1 MKSIQR
7 KIAIRVLSMV
17 GVAALLCGGI
27 GIFTNY
33 NSSQSLLEKNLESTA
48 TLAAERVY
56 FELTA
61 YENAVQSLGMV
72 PMLSDENTSVSE
84 KQEVVQQWSDTYG
97 MARANLLDT
106 SGNSLFD
113 GNNYADREYFQKAME
128 GEVWISTPTI
138 SKITGELSIMVA
150 APLWR
155 DGKVNSEVAG
165 VVYVV
170 PPETFLNNIVNTIHI
185 SDNSM
190 AYVISSDGT
199 TIADPDISLVAK
211 ENIEEQAKTDSDYE
225 DLAAI
230 HAKMRNGETGQGSY
244 TLDGIKKNVGYAPIP
259 GTDGWSIAINAHTSD
274 FMGATYRSIY
284 MIAALLVAV
293 LVIGSLITIR
303 MSQGISKPIQIC
315 ARRLEQLSQGDLT
328 TPAPQLQRDDEIGIL
343 ATATSGIVSTLTGLI
358 HDIDYVL
365 GEMAKGNFRVTSRN
379 YELYCGDMSQILTS
393 LRNIKYNLNDTLRQ
407 MDTAAAQVS
416 AGAEQVSS
424 GAQALAQ
431 GATEQASA
439 VQELSAT
446 VADINTGVQNN
457 TTAAQTAK
465 EKANAAGTQVTLS
478 NEKMHELRDAMASIL
493 EGHQEIG
500 QIITTIE
507 NIAFQTNILALN
519 AAVEAARA
527 GNAGKGF
534 AVVAD
539 EVRNLASKSDQ
550 AAKHTKELI
559 ERSTGSVEE
568 GSRLSEEV
576 TATLDESKEL
586 TNVAVTYIEQVV
598 ENAMNEANSIAQI
611 TEGIDQIA
619 SVVQTNSATAEESA
633 AASEELS
640 GQAQLL
646 KELAD
651 RFQLQDDNS
660 MAGAN

>member
-7 KIAIRVLSMV
+7 KIAIRVLSMI

-27 GIFTNY
+27 GIFTNF
-33 NSSQSLLEKNLESTA
+33 NSSQNLLSQNLEATA

-56 FELTA
+56 FELTS
-61 YENAVQSLGMV
+61 YENAVVSLGMV
-72 PMLSDENTSVSE
+72 PQLSNSTPVSE
-84 KQEVVQQWSDTYG
+84 KQEIVQQWVDTYG
-97 MARANLLDT
+97 MARGNLLDT

-113 GNNYADREYFQKAME
+113 GNNYADREYFQKAMD

-150 APLWR
+150 APVWR
-155 DGKVNSEVAG
+155 DGKVNSSVAG

-185 SDNSM
+185 SENSA

-211 ENIEEQAKTDSDYE
+211 ENIETQAKTDSDYS

-244 TLDGIKKNVGYAPIP
+244 SLDGVKKSVGYAPVP
-259 GTDGWSIAINAHTSD
+259 GTDGWSIAVNAYTSD
-274 FMGATYRSIY
+274 FMGSTYRSIFL
-284 MIAALLVAV
+284 IFGILVAV
-293 LVIGSLITIR
+293 LIIGSLITIR
-303 MSQGISKPIQIC
+303 ISRSISQPIQVC

-328 TPAPQLQRDDEIGIL
+328 TPAPKLQRDDEIGIL

-358 HDIDYVL
+358 HDIDHIL
-365 GEMAKGNFRVTSRN
+365 GEMAKGNFRVTSQN
-379 YELYCGDMSQILTS
+379 YELYRGDMSQILTS

-416 AGAEQVSS
+416 AGADQVSS

-457 TTAAQTAK
+457 TAAAQTAK

-478 NEKMHELRDAMASIL
+478 NEKMHELRDAMATIL

-559 ERSTGSVEE
+559 EHSTVSVEE

-586 TNVAVTYIEQVV
+586 TSVAVTYIEQVV
-598 ENAMNEANSIAQI
+598 ENAMNEANAIAQI

-651 RFQLQDDNS
+651 RFQLQEDTS
-660 MAGAN
+660 RAGAN

>member
-7 KIAIRVLSMV
+7 KIAIRVLSMI

-27 GIFTNY
+27 GIFTNFN
-33 NSSQSLLEKNLESTA
+33 NSQNLLSQNLEATA

-56 FELTA
+56 FELTS
-61 YENAVQSLGMV
+61 YENAVVSLGMV
-72 PMLSDENTSVSE
+72 PQLSNSTPVSE
-84 KQEVVQQWSDTYG
+84 KQEIVQQWVDTYG
-97 MARANLLDT
+97 MARGNLLDT

-113 GNNYADREYFQKAME
+113 GNNYADREYFQKAMD

-150 APLWR
+150 APVWR
-155 DGKVNSEVAG
+155 DGKVNSSVAG

-185 SDNSM
+185 SENSA

-211 ENIEEQAKTDSDYE
+211 ENIETQAKTDSDYS

-244 TLDGIKKNVGYAPIP
+244 SLDGVKKSVGYAPVP
-259 GTDGWSIAINAHTSD
+259 GTDGWSIAVNAYTSD
-274 FMGATYRSIY
+274 FMGSTYRSIFL
-284 MIAALLVAV
+284 IFGILVAV
-293 LVIGSLITIR
+293 LIIGSLITIR
-303 MSQGISKPIQIC
+303 ISRSISQPIQVC

-328 TPAPQLQRDDEIGIL
+328 TPAPKLQRDDEIGIL

-358 HDIDYVL
+358 HDIDHIL
-365 GEMAKGNFRVTSRN
+365 GEMAKGNFRVTSQN
-379 YELYCGDMSQILTS
+379 YELYRGDMSQILTS

-416 AGAEQVSS
+416 AGADQVSS

-457 TTAAQTAK
+457 TAAAQTAK

-478 NEKMHELRDAMASIL
+478 NEKMHELRDAMATIL

-559 ERSTGSVEE
+559 EHSTVSVEE

-586 TNVAVTYIEQVV
+586 TSVAVTYIEQVV
-598 ENAMNEANSIAQI
+598 ENAMNEANAIAQI

-651 RFQLQDDNS
+651 RFQLQEDTS
-660 MAGAN
+660 RAGAN

>member
-7 KIAIRVLSMV
+7 KIAIRVLSMI

-27 GIFTNY
+27 GIFTNFN
-33 NSSQSLLEKNLESTA
+33 NSQNLLSQNLEATA

-56 FELTA
+56 FELTS
-61 YENAVQSLGMV
+61 YENAVVSLGMV
-72 PMLSDENTSVSE
+72 PQLSNSTPVSE
-84 KQEVVQQWSDTYG
+84 KQEIVQQWVDTYG
-97 MARANLLDT
+97 MARGNLLDT

-113 GNNYADREYFQKAME
+113 GNNYADREYFQKAMD

-150 APLWR
+150 APVWR
-155 DGKVNSEVAG
+155 DGKVNSSVAG

-185 SDNSM
+185 SENSA

-211 ENIEEQAKTDSDYE
+211 ENIETQAKTDSDYS

-244 TLDGIKKNVGYAPIP
+244 SLDGVKKSVGYAPVP
-259 GTDGWSIAINAHTSD
+259 GTDGWSIAVNAYTSD
-274 FMGATYRSIY
+274 FMGSTYRSIFL
-284 MIAALLVAV
+284 IFGILVAV
-293 LVIGSLITIR
+293 LIIGSLITIR
-303 MSQGISKPIQIC
+303 ISRSISQPIQVC

>member
-7 KIAIRVLSMV
+7 KIAIRVLSMI

-27 GIFTNY
+27 GIFTNFN
-33 NSSQSLLEKNLESTA
+33 NSQNLLSQNLEATA

-56 FELTA
+56 FELTS
-61 YENAVQSLGMV
+61 YENAVVSLGMV
-72 PMLSDENTSVSE
+72 PQLSNSTPVSE
-84 KQEVVQQWSDTYG
+84 KQEIVQQWVDTYG
-97 MARANLLDT
+97 MARGNLLDT

-113 GNNYADREYFQKAME
+113 GNNYADREYFQKAMD

-150 APLWR
+150 APVWR
-155 DGKVNSEVAG
+155 DGKVNSSVAG

-185 SDNSM
+185 SENSA

-211 ENIEEQAKTDSDYE
+211 ENIETQAKTDSDYS

-244 TLDGIKKNVGYAPIP
+244 SLDGVKKSVGYAPVP
-259 GTDGWSIAINAHTSD
+259 GTDGWSIAVNAYTSD
-274 FMGATYRSIY
+274 FMGSTYRSIFL
-284 MIAALLVAV
+284 IFGILVAV
-293 LVIGSLITIR
+293 LIIGSLITIR
-303 MSQGISKPIQIC
+303 ISRSISQPIQVC

-358 HDIDYVL
+358 HDIDHFL
-365 GEMAKGNFRVTSRN
+365 GEMAKGNFRVTSQN
-379 YELYCGDMSQILTS
+379 YELYRGDMSQILTS

-416 AGAEQVSS
+416 AGADQVSS

-457 TTAAQTAK
+457 TAAAQTAK

-478 NEKMHELRDAMASIL
+478 NEKMHELRDAMATIL

-559 ERSTGSVEE
+559 EHSTVSVEE

-586 TNVAVTYIEQVV
+586 TSVAVTYIEQVV
-598 ENAMNEANSIAQI
+598 ENAMNEANAIAQI

-651 RFQLQDDNS
+651 RFQLQEDTS
-660 MAGAN
+660 RAGAN

>member
-7 KIAIRVLSMV
+7 KIAIRVLSMI

-27 GIFTNY
+27 GIFTNFN
-33 NSSQSLLEKNLESTA
+33 NSQNLLSQNLEATA

-56 FELTA
+56 FELTS
-61 YENAVQSLGMV
+61 YENAVVSLGMV
-72 PMLSDENTSVSE
+72 PQLSNSTPVSE
-84 KQEVVQQWSDTYG
+84 KQEIVQQWVDTYG
-97 MARANLLDT
+97 MARGNLLDT

-113 GNNYADREYFQKAME
+113 GNNYADREYFQKAMD

-150 APLWR
+150 APVWR
-155 DGKVNSEVAG
+155 DGKVNSSVAG

-185 SDNSM
+185 SENSA

-211 ENIEEQAKTDSDYE
+211 ENIETQAKTDSDYS

-244 TLDGIKKNVGYAPIP
+244 SLDGVKKSVGYAPVP
-259 GTDGWSIAINAHTSD
+259 GTDGWSIAVNAYTSD
-274 FMGATYRSIY
+274 FMGSTYRSIFL
-284 MIAALLVAV
+284 IFGILVAV
-293 LVIGSLITIR
+293 LIIGSLITIR
-303 MSQGISKPIQIC
+303 ISRSISQPIQVC

-358 HDIDYVL
+358 HDIDHFL
-365 GEMAKGNFRVTSRN
+365 GEMAKGNFRVTSQN
-379 YELYCGDMSQILTS
+379 YELYRGDMSQILTS

-416 AGAEQVSS
+416 AGADQVSS

-457 TTAAQTAK
+457 TAAAQTAK

-478 NEKMHELRDAMASIL
+478 NEKMHELRDAMATIL

-559 ERSTGSVEE
+559 EHSTVSVEE

-586 TNVAVTYIEQVV
+586 TSVAVTYIEQVV
-598 ENAMNEANSIAQI
+598 ENAMNEANAIAQI

-633 AASEELS
+633 AASQELS

-646 KELAD
+646 QELAD
-651 RFQLQDDNS
+651 RFQLQEDTS
-660 MAGAN
+660 RAGAN

>member
-7 KIAIRVLSMV
+7 KIAIRVLSMI

-27 GIFTNY
+27 GIFTNF
-33 NSSQSLLEKNLESTA
+33 NSSQNLLSQNLEATA

-56 FELTA
+56 FELTS
-61 YENAVQSLGMV
+61 YENAVVSLGMV
-72 PMLSDENTSVSE
+72 PQLSNSTPVSE
-84 KQEVVQQWSDTYG
+84 KQEIVQQWVDTYG
-97 MARANLLDT
+97 MARGNLLDT

-113 GNNYADREYFQKAME
+113 GNNYADREYFQKAMD
-128 GEVWISTPTI
+128 GEVWVSTPTI

-150 APLWR
+150 APVWR
-155 DGKVNSEVAG
+155 DGKVNSSVAG

-185 SDNSM
+185 SENSA

-211 ENIEEQAKTDSDYE
+211 ENIETQAKTDSDYS

-244 TLDGIKKNVGYAPIP
+244 SLDGVKKSVGYAPIP
-259 GTDGWSIAINAHTSD
+259 GTDGWSIAVNAYTSD
-274 FMGATYRSIY
+274 FMGSTYRSIFL
-284 MIAALLVAV
+284 IFGILVAV
-293 LVIGSLITIR
+293 LIIGSLITIR
-303 MSQGISKPIQIC
+303 ISRSISQPIQVC

-358 HDIDYVL
+358 HDIDHFL
-365 GEMAKGNFRVTSRN
+365 GEMAKGNFRVTSQN
-379 YELYCGDMSQILTS
+379 YELYRGDMSQILTS

-416 AGAEQVSS
+416 AGADQVSS

-457 TTAAQTAK
+457 TAAAQTAK

-478 NEKMHELRDAMASIL
+478 NEKMHELRDAMATIL

-559 ERSTGSVEE
+559 EHSTVSVEE

-586 TNVAVTYIEQVV
+586 TSVAVTYIEQVV
-598 ENAMNEANSIAQI
+598 ENAMNEANAIAQI

-651 RFQLQDDNS
+651 RFQLQEDTS
-660 MAGAN
+660 RAGAN

>member
-7 KIAIRVLSMV
+7 KIAIRVLSMI

-27 GIFTNY
+27 GIFTNFN
-33 NSSQSLLEKNLESTA
+33 NSQNLLSQNLEATA

-56 FELTA
+56 FELTS
-61 YENAVQSLGMV
+61 YENAVVSLGMV
-72 PMLSDENTSVSE
+72 PQLSNSTPVSE
-84 KQEVVQQWSDTYG
+84 KQEIVQQWVDTYG
-97 MARANLLDT
+97 MARGNLLDT

-113 GNNYADREYFQKAME
+113 GNNYADREYFQKAMD

-150 APLWR
+150 APVWR
-155 DGKVNSEVAG
+155 DGKVNSSVAG

-185 SDNSM
+185 SENSA

-211 ENIEEQAKTDSDYE
+211 ENIETQAKTDSDYS

-244 TLDGIKKNVGYAPIP
+244 SLDGVKKSVGYAPIP
-259 GTDGWSIAINAHTSD
+259 GTDGWSIAVNAYTSD
-274 FMGATYRSIY
+274 FMGSTYRSIFL
-284 MIAALLVAV
+284 IFGILVAV
-293 LVIGSLITIR
+293 LIIGSLITIR
-303 MSQGISKPIQIC
+303 ISRSISQPIQVC

-358 HDIDYVL
+358 HDIDHIL
-365 GEMAKGNFRVTSRN
+365 GEMAKGNFRVTSQN
-379 YELYCGDMSQILTS
+379 YELYRGDMSQILTS

-416 AGAEQVSS
+416 AGADQVSS

-457 TTAAQTAK
+457 TAAAQTAK

-478 NEKMHELRDAMASIL
+478 NEKMHELRDAMATIL

-559 ERSTGSVEE
+559 EHSTVSVEE

-586 TNVAVTYIEQVV
+586 TSVAVTYIEQVV
-598 ENAMNEANSIAQI
+598 ENAMNEANAIAQI

-651 RFQLQDDNS
+651 RFQLQEDTS
-660 MAGAN
+660 RAGAN

>member
-7 KIAIRVLSMV
+7 KIAIRVLSMI

-27 GIFTNY
+27 GIFTNF
-33 NSSQSLLEKNLESTA
+33 NSSQTLLSQNLEATA

-56 FELTA
+56 FELTS
-61 YENAVQSLGMV
+61 YENAVKSLGMV
-72 PMLSDENTSVSE
+72 PQLSDSTPVSE
-84 KQEVVQQWSDTYG
+84 KQEIVQQWVDTYG
-97 MARANLLDT
+97 MVRGNLLDT

-113 GNNYADREYFQKAME
+113 GNNYADREYFQKAMD

-150 APLWR
+150 APVWR
-155 DGKVNSEVAG
+155 DGKMNSSIAG

-185 SDNSM
+185 SENSA

-211 ENIEEQAKTDSDYE
+211 ENIETQAKTDSDYS

-244 TLDGIKKNVGYAPIP
+244 SLDGIKKSVGYAPIP
-259 GTDGWSIAINAHTSD
+259 GTDGWSIAINAHTAD
-274 FMGATYRSIY
+274 FMSSTYQSIFLIFG
-284 MIAALLVAV
+284 MLVAV

-303 MSQGISKPIQIC
+303 MSRNISRPIQIC

-343 ATATSGIVSTLTGLI
+343 ATATTGIVSTLTGLI
-358 HDIDYVL
+358 RDIYRIL
-365 GEMAKGNFRVTSRN
+365 GDMAKGNFRVTSQN
-379 YELYCGDMSQILTS
+379 YELYRGDMSQILTS

-416 AGAEQVSS
+416 AGADQVSS

-457 TTAAQTAK
+457 TAAAQTAK

-478 NEKMHELRDAMASIL
+478 NEKMHELRDAMATIL

-559 ERSTGSVEE
+559 EHSTVSVEE

-586 TNVAVTYIEQVV
+586 TSVAVTYIEQVV
-598 ENAMNEANSIAQI
+598 ENAVNEAHAIAQI

-619 SVVQTNSATAEESA
+619 SVVQTNSATAQESA

-646 KELAD
+646 KELSD
-651 RFQLQDDNS
+651 RFQLQEDTS
-660 MAGAN
+660 TAGAN

>member
-7 KIAIRVLSMV
+7 KIAIRVLSMI

-27 GIFTNY
+27 GIFTNFN
-33 NSSQSLLEKNLESTA
+33 NSQNLLSQNLEATA

-56 FELTA
+56 FELTS
-61 YENAVQSLGMV
+61 YENAVVSLGMV
-72 PMLSDENTSVSE
+72 PQLSNSTPVSE
-84 KQEVVQQWSDTYG
+84 KQEIVQQWVDTYG
-97 MARANLLDT
+97 MARGNLLDT

-113 GNNYADREYFQKAME
+113 GNNYADREYFQKAMD

-150 APLWR
+150 APVWR
-155 DGKVNSEVAG
+155 DGKVNSSVAG

-185 SDNSM
+185 SENSA

-211 ENIEEQAKTDSDYE
+211 ENIETQAKTDSDYS

-244 TLDGIKKNVGYAPIP
+244 SLDGVKKSVGYAPIP
-259 GTDGWSIAINAHTSD
+259 GTDGWSIAVNAYTSD
-274 FMGATYRSIY
+274 FMGSTYRSIFL
-284 MIAALLVAV
+284 IFGILVAV
-293 LVIGSLITIR
+293 LIIGSLITIR
-303 MSQGISKPIQIC
+303 ISRSISQPIQVC

-358 HDIDYVL
+358 HDIDHFL
-365 GEMAKGNFRVTSRN
+365 GEMAKGNFRVTSQN
-379 YELYCGDMSQILTS
+379 YELYRGDMSQILTS

-416 AGAEQVSS
+416 AGADQVSS

-457 TTAAQTAK
+457 TAAAQTAK

-478 NEKMHELRDAMASIL
+478 NEKMHELRDAMATIL

-559 ERSTGSVEE
+559 EHSTVSVEE

-586 TNVAVTYIEQVV
+586 TSVAVTYIEQVV
-598 ENAMNEANSIAQI
+598 ENAMNEANAIAQI

-651 RFQLQDDNS
+651 RFQLQEDTS
-660 MAGAN
+660 RAGAN

>member
-7 KIAIRVLSMV
+7 KIAIRVLSMI

-27 GIFTNY
+27 GIFTNFN
-33 NSSQSLLEKNLESTA
+33 NSQNLLSQNLEATA

-56 FELTA
+56 FELTS
-61 YENAVQSLGMV
+61 YENAVVSLGMV
-72 PMLSDENTSVSE
+72 PQLSNSTPVME
-84 KQEVVQQWSDTYG
+84 KQEIVQQWVDTYG
-97 MARANLLDT
+97 MARGNLLDT

-113 GNNYADREYFQKAME
+113 GNNYADREYFQKAMD

-150 APLWR
+150 APVWR
-155 DGKVNSEVAG
+155 DGKVNSSVAG

-185 SDNSM
+185 SENSA

-211 ENIEEQAKTDSDYE
+211 ENIETQAKTDSDYS

-244 TLDGIKKNVGYAPIP
+244 SLDGVKKSVGYAPIP
-259 GTDGWSIAINAHTSD
+259 GTDGWSIAVNAYTSD
-274 FMGATYRSIY
+274 FMGSTYRSIFL
-284 MIAALLVAV
+284 IFGILVAV
-293 LVIGSLITIR
+293 LIIGSLITIR
-303 MSQGISKPIQIC
+303 ISRSISQPIQVC

-343 ATATSGIVSTLTGLI
+343 ATATTGIVATLTGLI
-358 HDIDYVL
+358 HDIDHVL
-365 GEMAKGNFRVTSRN
+365 GEMAKGNFRVTSQN
-379 YELYCGDMSQILTS
+379 YELYRGDMSQILTS

-416 AGAEQVSS
+416 AGADQVSS

-457 TTAAQTAK
+457 TAAAQTAK

-478 NEKMHELRDAMASIL
+478 NEKMHELRDAMATIL

-559 ERSTGSVEE
+559 EHSTVSVEE

-586 TNVAVTYIEQVV
+586 TSVAVTYIEQVV
-598 ENAMNEANSIAQI
+598 ENAMNEANAIAQI

-651 RFQLQDDNS
+651 RFQLQEDTS
-660 MAGAN
+660 RAGAN

>member
-7 KIAIRVLSMV
+7 KIAIRVLSMI

-27 GIFTNY
+27 GIFTNFN
-33 NSSQSLLEKNLESTA
+33 NSQNLLSQNLEATA

-56 FELTA
+56 FELTS
-61 YENAVQSLGMV
+61 YENAVVSLGMV
-72 PMLSDENTSVSE
+72 PQLSNSTPVSE
-84 KQEVVQQWSDTYG
+84 KQEIVQQWVDTYG
-97 MARANLLDT
+97 MARGNLLDT

-113 GNNYADREYFQKAME
+113 GNNYADREYFQKAMD

-150 APLWR
+150 APVWR
-155 DGKVNSEVAG
+155 DGKVNSSVAG

-185 SDNSM
+185 SENSA

-211 ENIEEQAKTDSDYE
+211 ENIETQAKTDSDYS

-244 TLDGIKKNVGYAPIP
+244 SLDGVKKSVGYAPIP
-259 GTDGWSIAINAHTSD
+259 GTDGWSIAVNAYTSD
-274 FMGATYRSIY
+274 FMGSTYRSIFL
-284 MIAALLVAV
+284 IFGILVAV
-293 LVIGSLITIR
+293 LIIGSLITIR
-303 MSQGISKPIQIC
+303 ISRSISQPIQVC

-328 TPAPQLQRDDEIGIL
+328 THAPQLQRDDEIGIL
-343 ATATSGIVSTLTGLI
+343 ATATTGIVATLTGLI
-358 HDIDYVL
+358 HDIDHVL
-365 GEMAKGNFRVTSRN
+365 GEMAKGNFRVTSQN
-379 YELYCGDMSQILTS
+379 YELYRGDMSQILTS

-416 AGAEQVSS
+416 AGADQVSS

-457 TTAAQTAK
+457 TAAAQTAK

-478 NEKMHELRDAMASIL
+478 NEKMHELRDAMATIL

-559 ERSTGSVEE
+559 EHSTVSVEE

-586 TNVAVTYIEQVV
+586 TSVAVTYIEQVV
-598 ENAMNEANSIAQI
+598 ENAMNEANAIAQI

-651 RFQLQDDNS
+651 RFQLQEDTS
-660 MAGAN
+660 RAGAN

>member
-7 KIAIRVLSMV
+7 KIAIRVLSMI

-27 GIFTNY
+27 GIFTNFN
-33 NSSQSLLEKNLESTA
+33 NSQNLLSQNLEATA

-56 FELTA
+56 FELTS
-61 YENAVQSLGMV
+61 YENAVVSLGMV
-72 PMLSDENTSVSE
+72 PQLSGSTPVSE
-84 KQEVVQQWSDTYG
+84 KQEIVQQWVDTYG
-97 MARANLLDT
+97 MARGNLLDT

-113 GNNYADREYFQKAME
+113 GNNYADREYFQKAMD

-150 APLWR
+150 APVWR
-155 DGKVNSEVAG
+155 DGKVNSSVAG

-185 SDNSM
+185 SENSA

-211 ENIEEQAKTDSDYE
+211 ENIETQAKTDSDYS

-244 TLDGIKKNVGYAPIP
+244 SLDGVKKSVGYAPIP
-259 GTDGWSIAINAHTSD
+259 GTDGWSIAVNAYTSD
-274 FMGATYRSIY
+274 FMGSTYRSIFL
-284 MIAALLVAV
+284 IFGILVAV
-293 LVIGSLITIR
+293 LIIGSLITIR
-303 MSQGISKPIQIC
+303 ISRSISQPIQVC

-343 ATATSGIVSTLTGLI
+343 ATATTGIVATLTGLI
-358 HDIDYVL
+358 HDIDHVL
-365 GEMAKGNFRVTSRN
+365 GEMAKGNFRVTSQN
-379 YELYCGDMSQILTS
+379 YELYRGDMSQILTS

-416 AGAEQVSS
+416 AGADQVSS

-457 TTAAQTAK
+457 TAAAQTAK

-478 NEKMHELRDAMASIL
+478 NEKMHELRDAMATIL

-559 ERSTGSVEE
+559 EHSTVSVEE

-586 TNVAVTYIEQVV
+586 TSVAVTYIEQVV
-598 ENAMNEANSIAQI
+598 ENAMNEANAIAQI

-619 SVVQTNSATAEESA
+619 SVVQTNSATAQESA

-651 RFQLQDDNS
+651 RFQLQEDTS
-660 MAGAN
+660 RAGAN

>member
-7 KIAIRVLSMV
+7 KIAIRVLSMI

-27 GIFTNY
+27 GIFTNF
-33 NSSQSLLEKNLESTA
+33 NSSQTLLSQNLEATA

-56 FELTA
+56 FELTS
-61 YENAVQSLGMV
+61 YENAVESLGMV
-72 PMLSDENTSVSE
+72 PQLSDSTPVSE
-84 KQEVVQQWSDTYG
+84 KQEIVQQWVDAYG
-97 MARANLLDT
+97 MVRGNLLDT

-113 GNNYADREYFQKAME
+113 GNNYADREYFQKAMD
-128 GEVWISTPTI
+128 GEVWTSTPTI

-150 APLWR
+150 APVWR
-155 DGKVNSEVAG
+155 DGKVNSSIAG

-185 SDNSM
+185 SENSA

-211 ENIEEQAKTDSDYE
+211 ENIETQAKTDSDYS

-244 TLDGIKKNVGYAPIP
+244 SLDGIKKSVGYAPIP
-259 GTDGWSIAINAHTSD
+259 GTDGWSIAVNAYTSD
-274 FMGATYRSIY
+274 FMSSTYQSIFLIFG
-284 MIAALLVAV
+284 MLVAV

-303 MSQGISKPIQIC
+303 MSRNISQPIQIC

-343 ATATSGIVSTLTGLI
+343 ATATTSIVSTLTGLI
-358 HDIDYVL
+358 RDIDRIL
-365 GEMAKGNFRVTSRN
+365 GEMAKGNFRVTSQN
-379 YELYCGDMSQILTS
+379 HELYRGDMSQILTS

-416 AGAEQVSS
+416 AGADQVSS

-457 TTAAQTAK
+457 TAAAQTAK

-478 NEKMHELRDAMASIL
+478 NEKMHELRDAMATIL

-559 ERSTGSVEE
+559 EHSTVSVEE

-586 TNVAVTYIEQVV
+586 TSVAVTYIEQVV
-598 ENAMNEANSIAQI
+598 ENAVNEAHAIAQI

-619 SVVQTNSATAEESA
+619 SVVQTNSATAQESA

-646 KELAD
+646 KELSD
-651 RFQLQDDNS
+651 RFQLQEDTS
-660 MAGAN
+660 TAGAN

>member
-7 KIAIRVLSMV
+7 KIAIRVLSTI

-27 GIFTNY
+27 GIFTNFN
-33 NSSQSLLEKNLESTA
+33 NSQNLLSQNLEATA

-56 FELTA
+56 FELTS
-61 YENAVQSLGMV
+61 YENAVVSLGMV
-72 PMLSDENTSVSE
+72 PQLSNSTPVSE
-84 KQEVVQQWSDTYG
+84 KQEIVQQWVDTYG
-97 MARANLLDT
+97 MARGNLLDT

-113 GNNYADREYFQKAME
+113 GNNYADREYFQKAMD

-150 APLWR
+150 APVWR
-155 DGKVNSEVAG
+155 DGKVNSSVAG

-185 SDNSM
+185 SENSA

-211 ENIEEQAKTDSDYE
+211 ENIETQAKTDSDYS

-244 TLDGIKKNVGYAPIP
+244 SLDGVKKSVGYAPVP
-259 GTDGWSIAINAHTSD
+259 GTDGWSIAVNAYTSD
-274 FMGATYRSIY
+274 FMGSTYRSIFL
-284 MIAALLVAV
+284 IFGILVAV
-293 LVIGSLITIR
+293 LIIGSLITIR
-303 MSQGISKPIQIC
+303 ISRSISQPIQVC

-328 TPAPQLQRDDEIGIL
+328 TPAPKLQRDDEIGIL

-358 HDIDYVL
+358 HDIDHIL
-365 GEMAKGNFRVTSRN
+365 GEMAKGNFRVTSQN
-379 YELYCGDMSQILTS
+379 YELYRGDMSQILTS

-416 AGAEQVSS
+416 AGADQVSS

-457 TTAAQTAK
+457 TAAAQTAK

-478 NEKMHELRDAMASIL
+478 NEKMHELRDAMATIL

-559 ERSTGSVEE
+559 EHSTVSVEE

-586 TNVAVTYIEQVV
+586 TSVAVTYIEQVV
-598 ENAMNEANSIAQI
+598 ENAMNEANAIAQI

-651 RFQLQDDNS
+651 RFQLQEDTS
-660 MAGAN
+660 RAGAN

>member
-7 KIAIRVLSMV
+7 KIAIRVLSMI

-27 GIFTNY
+27 GIFTNFN
-33 NSSQSLLEKNLESTA
+33 NSQNLLSQNLEATA

-56 FELTA
+56 FELTS
-61 YENAVQSLGMV
+61 YENAVVSLGMV
-72 PMLSDENTSVSE
+72 PQLSDSTPVME
-84 KQEVVQQWSDTYG
+84 KQEIVQQWVDTYG
-97 MARANLLDT
+97 MVRGNLLDT

-113 GNNYADREYFQKAME
+113 GNNYADREYFQKAMD

-150 APLWR
+150 APVWR
-155 DGKVNSEVAG
+155 DGKVNSSVAG

-185 SDNSM
+185 SENSA

-211 ENIEEQAKTDSDYE
+211 ENIETQAKTDSDYS

-244 TLDGIKKNVGYAPIP
+244 SLDGVKKSVGYAPIP
-259 GTDGWSIAINAHTSD
+259 GTDGWSIAVNAYTSD
-274 FMGATYRSIY
+274 FMGSTYRSIFL
-284 MIAALLVAV
+284 IFGILVAV
-293 LVIGSLITIR
+293 LIIGSLITIR
-303 MSQGISKPIQIC
+303 ISRSISQPIQVC

-358 HDIDYVL
+358 HDIDHFL
-365 GEMAKGNFRVTSRN
+365 GEMAKGNFRVTSQN
-379 YELYCGDMSQILTS
+379 YELYRGDMSQILTS

-416 AGAEQVSS
+416 AGADQVSS

-457 TTAAQTAK
+457 TAAAQTAK

-478 NEKMHELRDAMASIL
+478 NEKMHELRDAMATIL

-559 ERSTGSVEE
+559 EHSTVSVEE

-586 TNVAVTYIEQVV
+586 TSVAVTYIEQVV
-598 ENAMNEANSIAQI
+598 ETAMNEANAIAQI

-651 RFQLQDDNS
+651 RFQLQEDTS
-660 MAGAN
+660 RAGAN

>member
-7 KIAIRVLSMV
+7 KIAIRVLSMI

-27 GIFTNY
+27 GIFTNFN
-33 NSSQSLLEKNLESTA
+33 NSQNLLSQNLEATA

-56 FELTA
+56 FELTS
-61 YENAVQSLGMV
+61 YENAVVSLGMV
-72 PMLSDENTSVSE
+72 PQLSNSTPVSE
-84 KQEVVQQWSDTYG
+84 KQEIVQQWVDTYG
-97 MARANLLDT
+97 MARGNLLDT

-113 GNNYADREYFQKAME
+113 GNNYADREYFQKAMD

-150 APLWR
+150 APVWR
-155 DGKVNSEVAG
+155 DGKVNSSVAG

-185 SDNSM
+185 SENSA

-211 ENIEEQAKTDSDYE
+211 ENIETQAKTDSDYS

-244 TLDGIKKNVGYAPIP
+244 SLDGVKKSVGYAPIP
-259 GTDGWSIAINAHTSD
+259 GTDGWSIAVNAYTSD
-274 FMGATYRSIY
+274 FMGSTYRSIFL
-284 MIAALLVAV
+284 IFGILVAV
-293 LVIGSLITIR
+293 LIIGSLITIR
-303 MSQGISKPIQIC
+303 ISRSISQPIQVC

-358 HDIDYVL
+358 HDIDHVL
-365 GEMAKGNFRVTSRN
+365 GEMAKGNFRVTSQN
-379 YELYCGDMSQILTS
+379 YELYRGDMSQILTS

-416 AGAEQVSS
+416 AGADQVSS

-457 TTAAQTAK
+457 TAAAQTAK

-478 NEKMHELRDAMASIL
+478 NEKMHELRDAMATIL

-559 ERSTGSVEE
+559 EHSTVSVEE

-586 TNVAVTYIEQVV
+586 TSVAVTYIEQVV
-598 ENAMNEANSIAQI
+598 ENAMNEANAIAQI

-651 RFQLQDDNS
+651 RFQLQEDTS
-660 MAGAN
+660 RAGAN

>member
-7 KIAIRVLSMV
+7 KIAIRVLSMI

-27 GIFTNY
+27 GIFTNFN
-33 NSSQSLLEKNLESTA
+33 NSQNLLSQNLEATA

-56 FELTA
+56 FELTS
-61 YENAVQSLGMV
+61 YENAVVSLGMV
-72 PMLSDENTSVSE
+72 PQLSDSTPVME
-84 KQEVVQQWSDTYG
+84 KQEIVQQWVDTYG
-97 MARANLLDT
+97 MVRGNLLDT

-113 GNNYADREYFQKAME
+113 GNNYADREYFQKAMD

-150 APLWR
+150 APVWR
-155 DGKVNSEVAG
+155 DGKVNSSVAG

-185 SDNSM
+185 SENSA

-211 ENIEEQAKTDSDYE
+211 ENIETQAKTDSDYS

-244 TLDGIKKNVGYAPIP
+244 SLDGVKKSVGYAPIP
-259 GTDGWSIAINAHTSD
+259 GTDGWSIAVNAYTSD
-274 FMGATYRSIY
+274 FMGSTYRSIFL
-284 MIAALLVAV
+284 IFGILVAV
-293 LVIGSLITIR
+293 LIIGSLITIR
-303 MSQGISKPIQIC
+303 ISRSISQPIQVC

-358 HDIDYVL
+358 HDIDHFL
-365 GEMAKGNFRVTSRN
+365 GEMAKGNFRVTSQN
-379 YELYCGDMSQILTS
+379 YELYRGDMSQILTS

-416 AGAEQVSS
+416 AGADQVSS

-457 TTAAQTAK
+457 TAAAQTAK

-478 NEKMHELRDAMASIL
+478 NEKMHELRDAMATIL

-559 ERSTGSVEE
+559 EHSTVSVEE

-586 TNVAVTYIEQVV
+586 TSVAVTYIEQVV
-598 ENAMNEANSIAQI
+598 ENAMNEANAIAQI

-651 RFQLQDDNS
+651 RFQLQEDTS
-660 MAGAN
+660 RAGAN

>member
-7 KIAIRVLSMV
+7 KIAIRVLSMI

-27 GIFTNY
+27 GIFTNFN
-33 NSSQSLLEKNLESTA
+33 NSQNLLSQNLEATA

-56 FELTA
+56 FELTS
-61 YENAVQSLGMV
+61 YENAVVSLGMV
-72 PMLSDENTSVSE
+72 PQLSNSTPVSE
-84 KQEVVQQWSDTYG
+84 KQEIVQQWVDTYG
-97 MARANLLDT
+97 MARGNLLDT

-113 GNNYADREYFQKAME
+113 GNNYADREYFQKAMD

-150 APLWR
+150 APVWR
-155 DGKVNSEVAG
+155 DGKVNSSVAG

-185 SDNSM
+185 SENSA

-211 ENIEEQAKTDSDYE
+211 ENIETQAKTDSDYS

-244 TLDGIKKNVGYAPIP
+244 SLDGVKKSVGYAPIP
-259 GTDGWSIAINAHTSD
+259 GTDGWSIAVNAYTSD
-274 FMGATYRSIY
+274 FMGSTYRSIFL
-284 MIAALLVAV
+284 IFGILVAV
-293 LVIGSLITIR
+293 LIIGSLITIR
-303 MSQGISKPIQIC
+303 ISRSISQPIQVC

-328 TPAPQLQRDDEIGIL
+328 TPAPKLQRDDEIGIL

-358 HDIDYVL
+358 HDIDHVL
-365 GEMAKGNFRVTSRN
+365 GEMAKGNFRVTSQN
-379 YELYCGDMSQILTS
+379 YELYRGDMSQILTS

-416 AGAEQVSS
+416 AGADQVSS

-457 TTAAQTAK
+457 TAAAQTAK

-478 NEKMHELRDAMASIL
+478 NEKMHELRDAMATIL

-559 ERSTGSVEE
+559 EHSTVSVEE

-586 TNVAVTYIEQVV
+586 TSVAVTYIEQVV
-598 ENAMNEANSIAQI
+598 ENAMNEANAIAQI

-619 SVVQTNSATAEESA
+619 SVVQTNSATAQESA

-651 RFQLQDDNS
+651 RFQLQEDTS
-660 MAGAN
+660 RAGAN

>member
-7 KIAIRVLSMV
+7 KIAIRVLSMI

-27 GIFTNY
+27 GIFTNF
-33 NSSQSLLEKNLESTA
+33 NSSQNLLSQNLEATA

-56 FELTA
+56 FELTS
-61 YENAVQSLGMV
+61 YENAVVSLGMV
-72 PMLSDENTSVSE
+72 PQLSNSTPVSE
-84 KQEVVQQWSDTYG
+84 KQEIVQQWVDTYG
-97 MARANLLDT
+97 MARGNLLDT

-113 GNNYADREYFQKAME
+113 GNNYADREYFQKAMD

-150 APLWR
+150 APVWR
-155 DGKVNSEVAG
+155 DGKVNSSVAG

-185 SDNSM
+185 SENSA

-211 ENIEEQAKTDSDYE
+211 ENIETQAKTDSDYS

-244 TLDGIKKNVGYAPIP
+244 SLDGVKKSVGYAPIP
-259 GTDGWSIAINAHTSD
+259 GTDGWSIAVNAYTSD
-274 FMGATYRSIY
+274 FMGSTYRSIFL
-284 MIAALLVAV
+284 IFGILVAV
-293 LVIGSLITIR
+293 LIIGSLITIR
-303 MSQGISKPIQIC
+303 ISRSISQPIQVC

-358 HDIDYVL
+358 HDIDHFL
-365 GEMAKGNFRVTSRN
+365 GEMAKGNFRVTSQN
-379 YELYCGDMSQILTS
+379 YELYRGDMSQILTS

-416 AGAEQVSS
+416 AGADQVSS

-457 TTAAQTAK
+457 TAAAQTAK

-478 NEKMHELRDAMASIL
+478 NEKMHELRDAMATIL

-559 ERSTGSVEE
+559 EHSTVSVEE

-586 TNVAVTYIEQVV
+586 TSVAVTYIEQVV
-598 ENAMNEANSIAQI
+598 ENAMNEANAIAQI

-651 RFQLQDDNS
+651 RFQLQEDTS
-660 MAGAN
+660 RAGAN

>member
-7 KIAIRVLSMV
+7 KIAIRVLSMI

-33 NSSQSLLEKNLESTA
+33 NSSQNLLQQNLETTA
-48 TLAAERVY
+48 SLAAERVSY
-56 FELTA
+56 ELMA
-61 YENAVQSLGMV
+61 YKNAVASLGMV
-72 PMLSDENTSVSE
+72 PQLSDNTPIAQ
-84 KQEVVQQWSDTYG
+84 KQEIVQQWVDNYG
-97 MARANLLDT
+97 MVCGNLLDT
-106 SGNSLFD
+106 TGNSLFD
-113 GNNYADREYFQKAME
+113 GNNYADREYFQKALE
-128 GEVWISTPTI
+128 GNIWISTPTI
-138 SKITGELSIMVA
+138 SKTTGELSIMVA
-150 APLWR
+150 APVWR
-155 DGKVNSEVAG
+155 DGEANSVVSR
-165 VVYVV
+165 VVYLV
-170 PPETFLNNIVNTIHI
+170 PPETFLNDIVNSIQI
-185 SDNSM
+185 SENSM
-190 AYVISSDGT
+190 AYIISSDGT
-199 TIADPDISLVAK
+199 TIADPDISLVAT
-211 ENIEEQAKTDSDYE
+211 ENIEEEAKTNSDYA

-230 HAKMRNGETGQGSY
+230 HAKMRNGETGQGTY
-244 TLDGIKKNVGYAPIP
+244 TLDGVKKTVGYAPIP
-259 GTDGWSIAINAHTSD
+259 GTDGWSIAINAHTAD
-274 FMGATYRSIY
+274 FMSSTYQSIFLIFG
-284 MIAALLVAV
+284 MLIAV
-293 LVIGSLITIR
+293 LIIGSLITIR
-303 MSQGISKPIQIC
+303 MSRNISQPIQIC

-328 TPAPQLQRDDEIGIL
+328 TPAPQMQRDDEIGIL

-358 HDIDYVL
+358 HDIDYLL
-365 GEMAKGNFRVTSRN
+365 GEMANGNFRVSSRN
-379 YELYCGDMSQILTS
+379 YKLYQGDMSQILTS
-393 LRNIKYNLNDTLRQ
+393 LRNIKYNLNNTLRQ
-407 MDTAAAQVS
+407 MDTAASQVS

-457 TTAAQTAK
+457 TAAAQTAK

-478 NEKMHELRDAMASIL
+478 NEKMHELRDAMATIL

-559 ERSTGSVEE
+559 EHSTVSVEE

-586 TNVAVTYIEQVV
+586 TSVAVTYIEQVV

-619 SVVQTNSATAEESA
+619 SVVQTNSATAQESA

-640 GQAQLL
+640 SQAQLL
-646 KELAD
+646 KDLAAQ
-651 RFQLQDDNS
+651 FQLQEDTS
-660 MAGAN
+660 TAGAN

>member
-7 KIAIRVLSMV
+7 KIAIRVLSMI

-27 GIFTNY
+27 GIFTNFN
-33 NSSQSLLEKNLESTA
+33 NSQNLLSQNLEATA

-56 FELTA
+56 FELTS
-61 YENAVQSLGMV
+61 YENAVVSLGMV
-72 PMLSDENTSVSE
+72 PQLSDSTPVME
-84 KQEVVQQWSDTYG
+84 KQEIVQQWVDTYG
-97 MARANLLDT
+97 MARGNLLDT

-113 GNNYADREYFQKAME
+113 GNNYADREYFQKAMD

-150 APLWR
+150 APVWR
-155 DGKVNSEVAG
+155 DGKVNSSVAG

-185 SDNSM
+185 SENSA

-211 ENIEEQAKTDSDYE
+211 ENIETQAKTDSDYS

-244 TLDGIKKNVGYAPIP
+244 SLDGVKKSVGYAPIP
-259 GTDGWSIAINAHTSD
+259 GTDGWSIAVNAYTSD
-274 FMGATYRSIY
+274 FMGSTYRSIFL
-284 MIAALLVAV
+284 IFGILVAV
-293 LVIGSLITIR
+293 LIIGSLITIR
-303 MSQGISKPIQIC
+303 ISRSISQPIQVC

-358 HDIDYVL
+358 HDIDHFL
-365 GEMAKGNFRVTSRN
+365 GEMAKGNFRVTSQN
-379 YELYCGDMSQILTS
+379 YELYRGDMSQILTS

-416 AGAEQVSS
+416 AGADQVSS

-457 TTAAQTAK
+457 TAAAQTAK

-478 NEKMHELRDAMASIL
+478 NEKMHELRDAMATIL

-559 ERSTGSVEE
+559 EHSTVSVEE

-586 TNVAVTYIEQVV
+586 TSVAVTYIEQVV
-598 ENAMNEANSIAQI
+598 ENAMNEANAIAQI

-651 RFQLQDDNS
+651 RFQLQEDTS
-660 MAGAN
+660 RAGAN

>member
-7 KIAIRVLSMV
+7 KIAIRVLSMI

-27 GIFTNY
+27 GIFTNF
-33 NSSQSLLEKNLESTA
+33 NSSQNLLSQNLEATA

-56 FELTA
+56 FELTS
-61 YENAVQSLGMV
+61 YENAVVSLGMV
-72 PMLSDENTSVSE
+72 PQLSNSTPVSE
-84 KQEVVQQWSDTYG
+84 KQEIVQQWVDTYG
-97 MARANLLDT
+97 MARGNLLDT

-113 GNNYADREYFQKAME
+113 GNNYADREYFQKAMD

-150 APLWR
+150 APVWR
-155 DGKVNSEVAG
+155 DGKVNSSVAG

-185 SDNSM
+185 SENSA

-211 ENIEEQAKTDSDYE
+211 ENIETQAKTDSDYS

-244 TLDGIKKNVGYAPIP
+244 SLDGVKKSVGYAPIP
-259 GTDGWSIAINAHTSD
+259 GTDGWSIAVNAYTSD
-274 FMGATYRSIY
+274 FMGSTYRSIFL
-284 MIAALLVAV
+284 IFGILVAV
-293 LVIGSLITIR
+293 LIIGSLITIR
-303 MSQGISKPIQIC
+303 ISRSISQPIQVC

-343 ATATSGIVSTLTGLI
+343 ATATTGIVATLTGLI
-358 HDIDYVL
+358 HDIDHVL
-365 GEMAKGNFRVTSRN
+365 GEMAKGNFRVTSQN
-379 YELYCGDMSQILTS
+379 YELYRGDMSQILTS

-416 AGAEQVSS
+416 AGADQVSS

-457 TTAAQTAK
+457 TAAAQTAK

-478 NEKMHELRDAMASIL
+478 NEKMHELRDAMATIL

-559 ERSTGSVEE
+559 EHSTVSVEE

-586 TNVAVTYIEQVV
+586 TSVAVTYIEQVV
-598 ENAMNEANSIAQI
+598 ENAMNEANAIAQI

-651 RFQLQDDNS
+651 RFQLQEDTS
-660 MAGAN
+660 RAGAN

>member
-7 KIAIRVLSMV
+7 KIAIRVLSMI

-27 GIFTNY
+27 GIFTNFN
-33 NSSQSLLEKNLESTA
+33 NSQNLLSQNLEATA

-56 FELTA
+56 FELTS
-61 YENAVQSLGMV
+61 YENAVVSLGMV
-72 PMLSDENTSVSE
+72 PQLSNSTPVSE
-84 KQEVVQQWSDTYG
+84 KQEIVQQWVDTYG
-97 MARANLLDT
+97 MARGNLLDT

-113 GNNYADREYFQKAME
+113 GNNYADREYFQKAMD
-128 GEVWISTPTI
+128 GEVWVSTPTI

-150 APLWR
+150 APVWR
-155 DGKVNSEVAG
+155 DGKVNSSVAG

-185 SDNSM
+185 SENSA

-211 ENIEEQAKTDSDYE
+211 ENIETQAKTDSDYS

-244 TLDGIKKNVGYAPIP
+244 SLDGVKKSVGYAPIP
-259 GTDGWSIAINAHTSD
+259 GTDGWSIAVNAYTSD
-274 FMGATYRSIY
+274 FMGSTYRSIFL
-284 MIAALLVAV
+284 IFGILVAV
-293 LVIGSLITIR
+293 LIIGSLITIR
-303 MSQGISKPIQIC
+303 ISRSISQPIQVC

-358 HDIDYVL
+358 HDIDHFL
-365 GEMAKGNFRVTSRN
+365 GEMAKGNFRVTSQN
-379 YELYCGDMSQILTS
+379 YELYRGDMSQILTS

-416 AGAEQVSS
+416 AGADQVSS

-457 TTAAQTAK
+457 TAAAQTAK

-478 NEKMHELRDAMASIL
+478 NEKMHELRDAMATIL

-559 ERSTGSVEE
+559 EHSTVSVEE

-586 TNVAVTYIEQVV
+586 TSVAVTYIEQVV
-598 ENAMNEANSIAQI
+598 ENAMNEANAIAQI

-651 RFQLQDDNS
+651 RFQLQEDTS
-660 MAGAN
+660 RAGAN

>member
-7 KIAIRVLSMV
+7 KIAIRVLSMI

-27 GIFTNY
+27 GIFTNFN
-33 NSSQSLLEKNLESTA
+33 NSQNLLSQNLEATA

-56 FELTA
+56 FELTS
-61 YENAVQSLGMV
+61 YENAVVSLGMV
-72 PMLSDENTSVSE
+72 PQLSNSTPVSE
-84 KQEVVQQWSDTYG
+84 KQEIVQQWVDTYG
-97 MARANLLDT
+97 MARGNLLDT

-113 GNNYADREYFQKAME
+113 GNNYADREYFQKAMD

-150 APLWR
+150 APVWR
-155 DGKVNSEVAG
+155 DGKVNSSVAG

-185 SDNSM
+185 SENSA

-211 ENIEEQAKTDSDYE
+211 ENIETQAKTDSDYS

-244 TLDGIKKNVGYAPIP
+244 SLDGIKKSVGYAPVP
-259 GTDGWSIAINAHTSD
+259 GTDGWSIAVNAYTSD
-274 FMGATYRSIY
+274 FMGSTYRSIFL
-284 MIAALLVAV
+284 IFGILVAV
-293 LVIGSLITIR
+293 LIIGYLITVRISR
-303 MSQGISKPIQIC
+303 NISQPIQIC

-343 ATATSGIVSTLTGLI
+343 ATATTGIVATLTGLI
-358 HDIDYVL
+358 HDIDHVL
-365 GEMAKGNFRVTSRN
+365 GEMAKGNFRVTSQN
-379 YELYCGDMSQILTS
+379 YELYRGDMSQILTS

-416 AGAEQVSS
+416 AGADQVSS

-457 TTAAQTAK
+457 TAAAQTAK

-478 NEKMHELRDAMASIL
+478 NEKMHELRDAMATIL

-559 ERSTGSVEE
+559 EHSTVSVEE

-586 TNVAVTYIEQVV
+586 TSVAVTYIEQVV
-598 ENAMNEANSIAQI
+598 ENAMNEANAIAQI

-619 SVVQTNSATAEESA
+619 SVVQTNSATAQESA

-651 RFQLQDDNS
+651 RFQLQEDTS
-660 MAGAN
+660 RAGAN

>member
-7 KIAIRVLSMV
+7 KIAIRVLSMI

-27 GIFTNY
+27 GIFTNFN
-33 NSSQSLLEKNLESTA
+33 NSQNLLSQNLEATA

-56 FELTA
+56 FELTS
-61 YENAVQSLGMV
+61 YENAVVSLGMV
-72 PMLSDENTSVSE
+72 PQLSNSTPVSE
-84 KQEVVQQWSDTYG
+84 KQEIVQQWVDTYG
-97 MARANLLDT
+97 MARGNLLDT

-113 GNNYADREYFQKAME
+113 GNNYADREYFQKAMD

-150 APLWR
+150 APVWR
-155 DGKVNSEVAG
+155 DGKVNSSVAG

-185 SDNSM
+185 SENSA

-211 ENIEEQAKTDSDYE
+211 ENIETQAKTDSDYS

-244 TLDGIKKNVGYAPIP
+244 SLDGVKKSVGYAPIP
-259 GTDGWSIAINAHTSD
+259 GTDGWSIAVNAYTSD
-274 FMGATYRSIY
+274 FMGSTYRSIFL
-284 MIAALLVAV
+284 IFGILVAV
-293 LVIGSLITIR
+293 LIIGSLITIR
-303 MSQGISKPIQIC
+303 ISRSISQPIQVC

-358 HDIDYVL
+358 HDIDHFL
-365 GEMAKGNFRVTSRN
+365 GEMAKGNFRVTSQN
-379 YELYCGDMSQILTS
+379 YELYRGDMSQILTS

-416 AGAEQVSS
+416 AGADQVSS

-457 TTAAQTAK
+457 TAAAQTAK

-478 NEKMHELRDAMASIL
+478 NEKMHELRDAMATIL

-559 ERSTGSVEE
+559 EHSTVSVEE

-586 TNVAVTYIEQVV
+586 TSVAVTYIEQVV
-598 ENAMNEANSIAQI
+598 ENAVNEAHAIAQI

-651 RFQLQDDNS
+651 RFQLQEDTS
-660 MAGAN
+660 RAGAN

>member
-7 KIAIRVLSMV
+7 KIAIRVLSMI

-27 GIFTNY
+27 GIFTNF
-33 NSSQSLLEKNLESTA
+33 NSSQTLLSQNLEATA

-56 FELTA
+56 FELTS
-61 YENAVQSLGMV
+61 YENAVESLGMV
-72 PMLSDENTSVSE
+72 PQLSDSTPVSE
-84 KQEVVQQWSDTYG
+84 KQEIVQQWVDAYG
-97 MARANLLDT
+97 MVRGNLLDT

-113 GNNYADREYFQKAME
+113 GNNYADREYFQKAMD
-128 GEVWISTPTI
+128 GEVWTSTPTI

-150 APLWR
+150 APVWR
-155 DGKVNSEVAG
+155 DGKVNSSIAG

-185 SDNSM
+185 SENSA

-211 ENIEEQAKTDSDYE
+211 ENIETQAKTDSDYS

-244 TLDGIKKNVGYAPIP
+244 SLDGIKKSVGYAPIP
-259 GTDGWSIAINAHTSD
+259 GTDGWSIAINAHTAD
-274 FMGATYRSIY
+274 FMSSTYQSIFLIFG
-284 MIAALLVAV
+284 MLVAV

-303 MSQGISKPIQIC
+303 MSRNISQPIQIC

-343 ATATSGIVSTLTGLI
+343 ATATTSIVSTLTGLI
-358 HDIDYVL
+358 RDIDHIL
-365 GEMAKGNFRVTSRN
+365 GEMAKGNFRVTSQN
-379 YELYCGDMSQILTS
+379 HELYRGDMSQILTS
-393 LRNIKYNLNDTLRQ
+393 LQNIKYNLNDTLRQ

-416 AGAEQVSS
+416 AGADQVSS

-457 TTAAQTAK
+457 TAAAQTAK

-478 NEKMHELRDAMASIL
+478 NEKMHELRDAMATIL

-559 ERSTGSVEE
+559 EHSTVSVEE

-586 TNVAVTYIEQVV
+586 TSVAVTYIEQVV
-598 ENAMNEANSIAQI
+598 ENAVNEAHAIAQI

-619 SVVQTNSATAEESA
+619 SVVQTNSATAQESA

-646 KELAD
+646 KELSD
-651 RFQLQDDNS
+651 RFQLQEDTS
-660 MAGAN
+660 TAGAN

>member
-7 KIAIRVLSMV
+7 KIAIRVLSMI

-27 GIFTNY
+27 GIFTNFN
-33 NSSQSLLEKNLESTA
+33 NSQNLLSQNLEATA

-56 FELTA
+56 FELTS
-61 YENAVQSLGMV
+61 YENAVVSLGMV
-72 PMLSDENTSVSE
+72 PQLSNSTPVSE
-84 KQEVVQQWSDTYG
+84 KQEIVQQWVDTYG
-97 MARANLLDT
+97 MARGNLLDT

-113 GNNYADREYFQKAME
+113 GNNYADREYFQKAMD

-150 APLWR
+150 APVWR
-155 DGKVNSEVAG
+155 DGKVNSSVAG
-165 VVYVV
+165 VVYMV

-185 SDNSM
+185 SENSA

-211 ENIEEQAKTDSDYE
+211 ENIETQAKTDSDYS

-244 TLDGIKKNVGYAPIP
+244 SLDGVKKSVGYAPIP
-259 GTDGWSIAINAHTSD
+259 GTDGWSIAVNAYTSD
-274 FMGATYRSIY
+274 FMGSTYRSIFL
-284 MIAALLVAV
+284 IFGILVAV
-293 LVIGSLITIR
+293 LIIGSLITIR
-303 MSQGISKPIQIC
+303 ISRSISQPIQVC

-358 HDIDYVL
+358 HDIDHIL
-365 GEMAKGNFRVTSRN
+365 GEMAKGNFRVTSQN
-379 YELYCGDMSQILTS
+379 YKLYRGDMSQILTS

-416 AGAEQVSS
+416 AGADQVSS

-457 TTAAQTAK
+457 TAAAQTAK

-478 NEKMHELRDAMASIL
+478 NEKMHELRDAMATIL

-559 ERSTGSVEE
+559 EHSTVSVEE

-586 TNVAVTYIEQVV
+586 TSVAVTYIEQVV
-598 ENAMNEANSIAQI
+598 ENAMNEANAIAQI

-651 RFQLQDDNS
+651 RFQLQEDTS
-660 MAGAN
+660 RAGAN

>member
-7 KIAIRVLSMV
+7 KIAIRVLSMI

-27 GIFTNY
+27 GIFTNFN
-33 NSSQSLLEKNLESTA
+33 NSQNLLSQNLEATA

-56 FELTA
+56 FELTS
-61 YENAVQSLGMV
+61 YENAVVSLGMV
-72 PMLSDENTSVSE
+72 PQLSNSTPVSE
-84 KQEVVQQWSDTYG
+84 KQEIVQQWVDTYG
-97 MARANLLDT
+97 MARGNLLDT

-113 GNNYADREYFQKAME
+113 GNNYADREYFQKAMD

-150 APLWR
+150 APVWR
-155 DGKVNSEVAG
+155 DGKVNSSVAG

-185 SDNSM
+185 SENSA

-211 ENIEEQAKTDSDYE
+211 ENIETQAKTDSDYS

-244 TLDGIKKNVGYAPIP
+244 SLDGVKKSVGYAPIP
-259 GTDGWSIAINAHTSD
+259 GTDGWSIAVNAYTSD
-274 FMGATYRSIY
+274 FMGSTYRSIFL
-284 MIAALLVAV
+284 IFGILVAV
-293 LVIGSLITIR
+293 LIIGSLITIR
-303 MSQGISKPIQIC
+303 ISRSISQPIQVC

-358 HDIDYVL
+358 HDIDHFL
-365 GEMAKGNFRVTSRN
+365 GEMAKGNFRVTSQN
-379 YELYCGDMSQILTS
+379 YELYRGDMSQILTS

-416 AGAEQVSS
+416 AGADQVSS

-457 TTAAQTAK
+457 TAAAQTAK

-478 NEKMHELRDAMASIL
+478 NEKMHELRDAMATIL

-559 ERSTGSVEE
+559 EHSTVSVEE

-586 TNVAVTYIEQVV
+586 TSVAVTYIEQVV
-598 ENAMNEANSIAQI
+598 ENAMNEANAIAQI

-619 SVVQTNSATAEESA
+619 SVVQTNSATAQESA

-651 RFQLQDDNS
+651 RFQLQEDTS
-660 MAGAN
+660 RAGAN

>member
-7 KIAIRVLSMV
+7 KIAIRVLSTI

-27 GIFTNY
+27 GIFTNFN
-33 NSSQSLLEKNLESTA
+33 NSQNLLSQNLEATA

-56 FELTA
+56 FELTS
-61 YENAVQSLGMV
+61 YENAVVSLGMV
-72 PMLSDENTSVSE
+72 PQLSGSTPVSE
-84 KQEVVQQWSDTYG
+84 KQEIVQQWVDTYG
-97 MARANLLDT
+97 MARGNLLDT

-113 GNNYADREYFQKAME
+113 GNNYADREYFQKAMD

-150 APLWR
+150 APVWR
-155 DGKVNSEVAG
+155 DGKVNSSVAG

-185 SDNSM
+185 SENSA

-211 ENIEEQAKTDSDYE
+211 ENIETQAKTDSDYS

-244 TLDGIKKNVGYAPIP
+244 SLDGVKKSVGYAPIP
-259 GTDGWSIAINAHTSD
+259 GTDGWSIAVNAYTSD
-274 FMGATYRSIY
+274 FMGSTYRSIFL
-284 MIAALLVAV
+284 IFGILVAV
-293 LVIGSLITIR
+293 LIIGSLITIR
-303 MSQGISKPIQIC
+303 ISRSISQPIQVC

-358 HDIDYVL
+358 HDIDHIL
-365 GEMAKGNFRVTSRN
+365 GEMAKGNFRVTSQN
-379 YELYCGDMSQILTS
+379 YELYRGDMSQILTS

-416 AGAEQVSS
+416 AGADQVSS

-457 TTAAQTAK
+457 TAAAQTAK

-478 NEKMHELRDAMASIL
+478 NEKMHELRDAMATIL

-559 ERSTGSVEE
+559 EHSTVSVEE

-586 TNVAVTYIEQVV
+586 TSVAVTYIEQVV
-598 ENAMNEANSIAQI
+598 ENAMNEANAIAQI

-651 RFQLQDDNS
+651 RFQLQEDTS
-660 MAGAN
+660 RAGAN

>member
-7 KIAIRVLSMV
+7 KIAIRVLSMI

-27 GIFTNY
+27 GIFTNFN
-33 NSSQSLLEKNLESTA
+33 NSQNLLSQNLEATA

-56 FELTA
+56 FELTS
-61 YENAVQSLGMV
+61 YENAVVSLGMV
-72 PMLSDENTSVSE
+72 PQLSNSTPVSE
-84 KQEVVQQWSDTYG
+84 KQEIVQQWVDTYG
-97 MARANLLDT
+97 MARGNLLDT

-113 GNNYADREYFQKAME
+113 GNNYADREYFQKAMD

-150 APLWR
+150 APVWR
-155 DGKVNSEVAG
+155 DGKVNSSVAG

-185 SDNSM
+185 SENSA

-211 ENIEEQAKTDSDYE
+211 ENIETQAKTDSDYS

-244 TLDGIKKNVGYAPIP
+244 SLDGVKKSVGYAPIP
-259 GTDGWSIAINAHTSD
+259 GTDGWSIAVNAYTSD
-274 FMGATYRSIY
+274 FMGSTYRSIFL
-284 MIAALLVAV
+284 IFGILVAV
-293 LVIGSLITIR
+293 LIIGSLITIR
-303 MSQGISKPIQIC
+303 ISRSISQPIQVC

-343 ATATSGIVSTLTGLI
+343 ATATTGIVATLTGLI
-358 HDIDYVL
+358 HDIDHVL
-365 GEMAKGNFRVTSRN
+365 GEMAKGNFRVTSQN
-379 YELYCGDMSQILTS
+379 YELYRGDMSQILTS

-416 AGAEQVSS
+416 AGADQVSS

-457 TTAAQTAK
+457 TAAAQTAK

-478 NEKMHELRDAMASIL
+478 NEKMHELRDAMATIL

-559 ERSTGSVEE
+559 EHSTVSVEE

-586 TNVAVTYIEQVV
+586 TSVAVTYIEQVV
-598 ENAMNEANSIAQI
+598 ENAMNEANAIAQI

-651 RFQLQDDNS
+651 RFQLQEDTS
-660 MAGAN
+660 RAGAN

>member
-7 KIAIRVLSMV
+7 KIAIRVLSMI

-27 GIFTNY
+27 GIFTNFN
-33 NSSQSLLEKNLESTA
+33 NSQNLLSQNLEATA

-56 FELTA
+56 FELTS
-61 YENAVQSLGMV
+61 YENAVVSLGMV
-72 PMLSDENTSVSE
+72 PQLSNSTPVSE
-84 KQEVVQQWSDTYG
+84 KQEIVQQWVDTYG
-97 MARANLLDT
+97 MARGNLLDT

-113 GNNYADREYFQKAME
+113 GNNYADREYFQKAMD

-150 APLWR
+150 APVWR
-155 DGKVNSEVAG
+155 DGKVNSSVAG

-185 SDNSM
+185 SENSA

-211 ENIEEQAKTDSDYE
+211 ENIETQAKTDSDYS

-244 TLDGIKKNVGYAPIP
+244 SLDGVKKSVGYAPIP
-259 GTDGWSIAINAHTSD
+259 GTDGWSIAVNAYTSD
-274 FMGATYRSIY
+274 FMGSTYRSIFL
-284 MIAALLVAV
+284 IFGILVAV
-293 LVIGSLITIR
+293 LIIGSLITIR
-303 MSQGISKPIQIC
+303 ISRSISQPIQVC

-343 ATATSGIVSTLTGLI
+343 ATATTGIVATLTGLI
-358 HDIDYVL
+358 HDIDHVL
-365 GEMAKGNFRVTSRN
+365 GEMAKGNFRVTSQN
-379 YELYCGDMSQILTS
+379 YELYRGDMSQILTS

-416 AGAEQVSS
+416 AGADQVSS

-457 TTAAQTAK
+457 TAAAQTAK

-478 NEKMHELRDAMASIL
+478 NEKMHELRDAMATIL

-559 ERSTGSVEE
+559 EHSTVSVEE

-586 TNVAVTYIEQVV
+586 TSVAVTYIEQVV
-598 ENAMNEANSIAQI
+598 ENAMNEANAIAQI

-619 SVVQTNSATAEESA
+619 SVVQTNSATAQESA

-651 RFQLQDDNS
+651 RFQLQEDTS
-660 MAGAN
+660 RAGAN

>member
-7 KIAIRVLSMV
+7 KIAIRVLSMI

-27 GIFTNY
+27 GIFTNF
-33 NSSQSLLEKNLESTA
+33 NSSQNLLSQNLEATA

-56 FELTA
+56 FELTS
-61 YENAVQSLGMV
+61 YENAVVSLGMV
-72 PMLSDENTSVSE
+72 PQLSNSTPVSE
-84 KQEVVQQWSDTYG
+84 KQEIVQQWVDTYG
-97 MARANLLDT
+97 MARGNLLDT

-113 GNNYADREYFQKAME
+113 GNNYADREYFQKAMD

-150 APLWR
+150 APVWR
-155 DGKVNSEVAG
+155 DGKVNSSIAG

-185 SDNSM
+185 SENSA

-211 ENIEEQAKTDSDYE
+211 ENIETQARTDSDYS

-244 TLDGIKKNVGYAPIP
+244 SLDGVKKSVGYAPIP
-259 GTDGWSIAINAHTSD
+259 GTDGWSIAVNAYTSD
-274 FMGATYRSIY
+274 FMGSTYRSIFL
-284 MIAALLVAV
+284 IFGILVAV
-293 LVIGSLITIR
+293 LIIGSLITIR
-303 MSQGISKPIQIC
+303 ISRSISQPIQVC
-315 ARRLEQLSQGDLT
+315 ARRLEQLSHGDLT

-358 HDIDYVL
+358 HDIDHFL
-365 GEMAKGNFRVTSRN
+365 GEMAKGNFRVTSQN
-379 YELYCGDMSQILTS
+379 YELYRGDMSQILTS

-416 AGAEQVSS
+416 AGADQVSS

-457 TTAAQTAK
+457 TAAAQTAK

-478 NEKMHELRDAMASIL
+478 NEKMHELRDAMATIL

-559 ERSTGSVEE
+559 EHSTVSVEE

-586 TNVAVTYIEQVV
+586 TSVAVTYIEQVV
-598 ENAMNEANSIAQI
+598 ENAMNEANAIAQI

-651 RFQLQDDNS
+651 RFQLQEDTS
-660 MAGAN
+660 RAGAN

>member
-7 KIAIRVLSMV
+7 KIAIRVLSMI

-27 GIFTNY
+27 GIFTNF
-33 NSSQSLLEKNLESTA
+33 NSSQTLLSQNLEATA

-56 FELTA
+56 FELTS
-61 YENAVQSLGMV
+61 YENAVKSLGMV
-72 PMLSDENTSVSE
+72 PQLSDSTPVSE
-84 KQEVVQQWSDTYG
+84 KQEIVQQWVDTYG
-97 MARANLLDT
+97 MVRGNLLDT

-113 GNNYADREYFQKAME
+113 GNNYADREYFQKAMD

-150 APLWR
+150 APVWR
-155 DGKVNSEVAG
+155 DGKMNSSIAG

-185 SDNSM
+185 SENSA

-211 ENIEEQAKTDSDYE
+211 ENIETQAKTDSDYS

-244 TLDGIKKNVGYAPIP
+244 SLDGVKKSVGYAPVP
-259 GTDGWSIAINAHTSD
+259 GTDGWSIAVNAYTSD
-274 FMGATYRSIY
+274 VMGSTYRSIFL
-284 MIAALLVAV
+284 IFGILVAV
-293 LVIGSLITIR
+293 LIIGSLITIR
-303 MSQGISKPIQIC
+303 ISRSISQPIQVC

-328 TPAPQLQRDDEIGIL
+328 TPAPKLQRDDEIGIL

-358 HDIDYVL
+358 HDIDHIL
-365 GEMAKGNFRVTSRN
+365 GEMAKGNFRVTSQN
-379 YELYCGDMSQILTS
+379 YELYRGDMSQILTS

-416 AGAEQVSS
+416 AGADQVSS

-457 TTAAQTAK
+457 TAAAQTAK

-478 NEKMHELRDAMASIL
+478 NEKMHELRDAMATIL

-559 ERSTGSVEE
+559 EHSTVSVEE

-586 TNVAVTYIEQVV
+586 TSVAVTYIEQVV
-598 ENAMNEANSIAQI
+598 ENAVNEAHAIAQI

-619 SVVQTNSATAEESA
+619 SVVQTNSATAQESA

-646 KELAD
+646 KELSD
-651 RFQLQDDNS
+651 RFQLQEDTS
-660 MAGAN
+660 TAGAN

>member
-7 KIAIRVLSMV
+7 KIAIRVLSMI

-27 GIFTNY
+27 GIFTNF
-33 NSSQSLLEKNLESTA
+33 NSSQNLLSQNLEATA

-56 FELTA
+56 FELTS
-61 YENAVQSLGMV
+61 YENAVVSLGMV
-72 PMLSDENTSVSE
+72 PQLSNSTPVSE
-84 KQEVVQQWSDTYG
+84 KQEIVQQWVDTYG
-97 MARANLLDT
+97 MARGNLLDT

-113 GNNYADREYFQKAME
+113 GNNYADREYFQKAMD

-150 APLWR
+150 APVWR
-155 DGKVNSEVAG
+155 DGKVNSSVAG

-185 SDNSM
+185 SENSA

-211 ENIEEQAKTDSDYE
+211 ENIETQAKTDSDYS

-244 TLDGIKKNVGYAPIP
+244 SLDGVKKSVGYAPIP
-259 GTDGWSIAINAHTSD
+259 GTDGWSIAVNAYTSD
-274 FMGATYRSIY
+274 FMGSTYRSIFL
-284 MIAALLVAV
+284 IFGILVAV
-293 LVIGSLITIR
+293 LIIGSLITIR
-303 MSQGISKPIQIC
+303 ISRSISQPIQVC

-358 HDIDYVL
+358 HDIDHFL
-365 GEMAKGNFRVTSRN
+365 GEMAKGNFRVTSQN
-379 YELYCGDMSQILTS
+379 YELYRGDMSQILTS

-416 AGAEQVSS
+416 AGADQVSS

-457 TTAAQTAK
+457 TAAAQTAK

-478 NEKMHELRDAMASIL
+478 NEKMHELRDAMATIL

-559 ERSTGSVEE
+559 EHSTVSVEE

-576 TATLDESKEL
+576 TATLDASKEL
-586 TNVAVTYIEQVV
+586 TSVAVTYIEQVV
-598 ENAMNEANSIAQI
+598 ENAVNEAHAIAQI

-651 RFQLQDDNS
+651 RFQLQEDTS
-660 MAGAN
+660 RAGAN